1 MDDKV
6 KNSLEAAQ
14 LYYMEDF
21 SQSQIA
27 KRMSISNATV
37 SRLLQFARDKG
48 IVKISIDNPLYDAEE
63 ISTLLSNYYDL
74 PIQVVPDM
82 YGGENKALDS
92 LGLYVAEY
100 LAETIESGDIIGI
113 GWGKTIK
120 AVADQMKLTTVEN
133 VQVVMLKGTTSLSYE
148 ENFAY
153 DSIYDFARS
162 FHTEPNFLP
171 LPTIFD
177 SAQTKKLVEQ
187 DRFIK
192 NILEL
197 GQAANVALY
206 TVGTVK
212 KDALLFQL
220 GYLTNDQIRELQDE
234 AVGDILSH
242 FVDSDLDIVSE
253 ELDCRT
259 VGISLEE
266 LGKKDRGIL
275 VAAGARKLAAVE
287 AVLRAKYC
295 TEAVIDMAIGISLAE
310 QIEKEKKEKQ
320 KQLNRQKS

>member
-1 MDDKV
+1 MDEKI

-14 LYYMEDF
+14 LYYMEGL
-21 SQSQIA
+21 SQGKIA
-27 KRMSISNATV
+27 KKMSISNATV

-48 IVKISIDNPLYDAEE
+48 IVRVSINNPLYDAKE
-63 ISTLLSNYYDL
+63 ISKHLTEYYHI

-92 LGLYVAEY
+92 LGLYTAEY
-100 LAETIESGDIIGI
+100 LAETIESGDTIGI

-120 AVADQMKLTTVEN
+120 AIADHMKPTTVEN
-133 VQVVMLKGTTSLSYE
+133 VEVVMLKGTTSLSYE

-177 SAQTKKLVEQ
+177 SAQTKELVGQ

-192 NILEL
+192 KVLEL
-197 GQAANVALY
+197 GRQANVALY

-220 GYLTNDQIRELQDE
+220 GYLTDTQIKKLQDK

-242 FVDSDLDIVSE
+242 FIDIDLNIVNE
-253 ELDCRT
+253 ELDSRT
-259 VGISLEE
+259 VGISLDE
-266 LGKKDRGIL
+266 LRRKDRGIL
-275 VAAGARKLAAVE
+275 VAAGARKLIAVD
-287 AVLRAKYC
+287 ATLRAHFC
-295 TEAVIDMAIGISLAE
+295 TEAIVDMALGISLAE
-310 QIEKEKKEKQ
+310 KIKEES
-320 KQLNRQKS
+320 LSE